1 MKSVSSQPFISVIIP
16 TYNRADLLSQ
26 SLESLVG
33 QSLPKDQFEVIV
45 IDDGSSDNT
54 SDVCRNF
61 SQRLPLRY
69 YRQKNS
75 GISAAKNMGV
85 FASCGPILLFF
96 DDDDVA
102 DPDLLTEHIRTHSL
116 HPEENIAVLGYT
128 TWHPSLKISRVMD
141 FVTNIGHFLFSYS
154 NLKDGQELDF
164 TYFWG
169 GRSSCK
175 KSLLVRHGVFNQ
187 LFRFGSEDIELGYR
201 LSKLGLKVI
210 YNRSAKSFMIRPL
223 TYEQFCQRC
232 VKQGKSQYHFSKMHP
247 DPVIQKYCMVD
258 DVDQKWAFVRQTL
271 ESKMARV
278 RDIERALENSMPPA
292 DEKKLLDE
300 LGKLYWW
307 TFTALKIKGVIEAKE
322 SDTVRQSGID
332 DHKDLPIPVNDIEII
347 RGRWR
352 KAPPKSF
359 ERGNILII
367 DPFLPMYDRA
377 SGSLRLFE
385 IMKALIRLGFQLT
398 YIARNGEHAGVY
410 VPLLQNMGV
419 EVYAGD
425 PTALQALGLD
435 IIAPYLDVEKILR
448 SKSFDYVILSFWH
461 IAEYYLPMVRR
472 NCPQSQVIIDT
483 VDIHFLRE
491 FREAEMK
498 KNQALLEIA
507 RRNKKR
513 ELAAYRKGD
522 RLWVVTEE
530 DKKAIENFVQAPIDI
545 VPNIHKKVFWT
556 KHYDHTSDLL
566 FVGNF
571 SHKPNIDAVL
581 FFHKEVLPLIRKHMP
596 GVKTYI
602 VGNNPPEQIQRLN
615 SDQFV
620 VTGYVEDLSP
630 YLRDAR
636 ISVNPLTYGAGMKG
650 KVGEALSWGLPV
662 VTTSIGAEGMNLV
675 DNDDAMIADEP
686 EDFAR
691 KVIKLYQDRSLWE
704 KLSRNGRRVV
714 EQRWSQDAI
723 QKKIDSV
730 FLDAKHYRKKH
741 VSLVLMVCDDGI
753 FFKDSF
759 PSLLTLIDT
768 PGETIV
774 VYRGSD
780 QEICQ
785 RLFELKNTQIGKRDI
800 HVLIEKPGTNLATSW
815 NRALSL
821 CTGEIIVLSK
831 TPSNLDI
838 SALYSMISY
847 AEQHPDIDILIPA
860 NILQPHPQG
869 NMISF
874 GENLVMPD
882 PEHTS
887 MHEFKVKFVPFMAAR
902 HSVIKNIGGFDA
914 GFQNDHIGW
923 YDFILRSSLYGHR
936 VDSMENLQSSETGT
950 TYTQTDRKEIPE
962 DDRVLFDKKWCLR
975 APVNDIFNR
984 YRNKN
989 IPIELFTSLGELESA
1004 ALPAYSRDA
1013 RPDDST
1019 DTQKKPDALTSIIIL
1034 CCNGLKY
1041 TRQCLESIEQC
1052 TPEPH
1057 EIIIV
1062 DNAST
1067 DGTPEFLRHYAEEHD
1082 NVTLIMNDRN
1092 RGYASGNNQAIR
1104 IAHGEYVVL
1113 LNNDVVVTHGW
1124 LGRMIEHVKGL
1135 GDIGMVGPV
1144 TNAVSGAQLITSVP
1158 YGEDID
1164 QMHAFAREIRDRYDG
1179 KIEPCMRLVGFCL
1192 LIRKEV
1198 LEIIGGLD
1206 EDYKTGNY
1214 EDDDLCMRSC
1224 IAGYR
1229 NIIARDVFVHHFGSM
1244 TFKENSIDYS
1254 ATMNANR
1261 SLFLEKWKDIIY
1273 SQKADEYHVRIEKNR
1288 QVEHLVRWGE
1298 TAFCKGDILRAFK
1311 IFERALRIDPHNTE
1325 ALNNL
1330 GVIQWELGDREAA
1343 VETFQTVLCI
1353 KPGDPDALSNLSDA
1367 VSAGAKEVVLLPEI
1381 KNLLEKYRA
1390 YSPMPGRSARSV
1402 EGT

>member
-271 ESKMARV
+271 ESNMARV

-292 DEKKLLDE
+292 DEKQLLDE

-461 IAEYYLPMVRR
+461 IAEYYLHMVIR
-472 NCPQSQVIIDT
+472 NCPHSQVIIDT

-620 VTGYVEDLSP
+620 VTGYVDQAHSEIDPMKTVYEVISGGQNEVPVGNRLVNARAYAARFNFTGADQEKKCGVLSGGERNR
-630 YLRDAR
+630 LHLA
-636 ISVNPLTYGAGMKG
+636 LTLKSGAN
-650 KVGEALSWGLPV
+650 VLL
-662 VTTSIGAEGMNLV
+662 L
-675 DNDDAMIADEP
+675 DEP
-686 EDFAR
+686 
-691 KVIKLYQDRSLWE
+691 L
-704 KLSRNGRRVV
+704 
-714 EQRWSQDAI
+714 
-723 QKKIDSV
+723 
-730 FLDAKHYRKKH
+730 
-741 VSLVLMVCDDGI
+741 
-753 FFKDSF
+753 
-759 PSLLTLIDT
+759 
-768 PGETIV
+768 
-774 VYRGSD
+774 
-780 QEICQ
+780 
-785 RLFELKNTQIGKRDI
+785 
-800 HVLIEKPGTNLATSW
+800 
-815 NRALSL
+815 
-821 CTGEIIVLSK
+821 
-831 TPSNLDI
+831 SNLDAVLRKRMRLELREI
-838 SALYSMISY
+838 QQRLGITT
-847 AEQHPDIDILIPA
+847 
-860 NILQPHPQG
+860 
-869 NMISF
+869 
-874 GENLVMPD
+874 V
-882 PEHTS
+882 
-887 MHEFKVKFVPFMAAR
+887 FVTHDQDEAFEM
-902 HSVIKNIGGFDA
+902 S
-914 GFQNDHIGW
+914 
-923 YDFILRSSLYGHR
+923 
-936 VDSMENLQSSETGT
+936 
-950 TYTQTDRKEIPE
+950 
-962 DDRVLFDKKWCLR
+962 DRVVLMNQGQIEQLGSPEEMYDLPATRFAAEFDR
-975 APVNDIFNR
+975 YVSTVAGR
-984 YRNKN
+984 YR
-989 IPIELFTSLGELESA
+989 G
-1004 ALPAYSRDA
+1004 RMV
-1013 RPDDST
+1013 
-1019 DTQKKPDALTSIIIL
+1019 
-1034 CCNGLKY
+1034 GW
-1041 TRQCLESIEQC
+1041 
-1052 TPEPH
+1052 
-1057 EIIIV
+1057 
-1062 DNAST
+1062 
-1067 DGTPEFLRHYAEEHD
+1067 
-1082 NVTLIMNDRN
+1082 
-1092 RGYASGNNQAIR
+1092 
-1104 IAHGEYVVL
+1104 
-1113 LNNDVVVTHGW
+1113 DVVN
-1124 LGRMIEHVKGL
+1124 E
-1135 GDIGMVGPV
+1135 
-1144 TNAVSGAQLITSVP
+1144 AVSEDGDGLRDCVYARQLGPEAWIV
-1158 YGEDID
+1158 
-1164 QMHAFAREIRDRYDG
+1164 
-1179 KIEPCMRLVGFCL
+1179 
-1192 LIRKEV
+1192 
-1198 LEIIGGLD
+1198 
-1206 EDYKTGNY
+1206 
-1214 EDDDLCMRSC
+1214 
-1224 IAGYR
+1224 
-1229 NIIARDVFVHHFGSM
+1229 
-1244 TFKENSIDYS
+1244 
-1254 ATMNANR
+1254 
-1261 SLFLEKWKDIIY
+1261 
-1273 SQKADEYHVRIEKNR
+1273 
-1288 QVEHLVRWGE
+1288 
-1298 TAFCKGDILRAFK
+1298 RAF
-1311 IFERALRIDPHNTE
+1311 EQARA
-1325 ALNNL
+1325 A
-1330 GVIQWELGDREAA
+1330 
-1343 VETFQTVLCI
+1343 
-1353 KPGDPDALSNLSDA
+1353 DPDARAPGTPDRRARALLA
-1367 VSAGAKEVVLLPEI
+1367 CALPEVPPALADLAAPLFARAEVRKGASLVRQGDVWRHAILVERGAPHRILGAAAVGQDIEIHQMAIAMASVVGSFPRTTMMAAIFRLAAVLMTWGLVNPVSKRLPALAKAITSLI
-1381 KNLLEKYRA
+1381 KSAPKA
-1390 YSPMPGRSARSV
+1390 VCTSMSSFSSPTTTWASNISLTSLSFKKNSFV
-1402 EGT
+1402 SC